1 MKLKIDYVLV
11 VSVIMLTFTSCEF
24 KQKENSMGGETLSH
38 VEVDNELDPVCN
50 MHTKDNV
57 RDTLTYQKKIYGF
70 CSSNCKEEFQKNPNK
85 YLSQNQ

>member
-38 VEVDNELDPVCN
+38 V
-50 MHTKDNV
+50 
-57 RDTLTYQKKIYGF
+57 
-70 CSSNCKEEFQKNPNK
+70 
-85 YLSQNQ
+85 